1 MLLRHDLKD
10 LLVPFKGSDKIKT
23 NYSEVFQDI
32 FVLQCLNGK
41 KGGTYLEIGAAG
53 PVSGNNT
60 YLLEKEFGW
69 TGLSIDYDWMDGN
82 YTSITC
88 DDQTFTLSGFH
99 TYWTEKWYKDR
110 DQPLLLTNAIT
121 CDWKNVL
128 ENNLLVP
135 EGKLRWDNGSLIKK
149 ITIDYLQVD
158 IDPPGGTYKCL
169 ERLPF
174 DAVDFKVITYEHDA
188 YREPKW
194 RLKSRKFLESKGYVL
209 IAGNISKE
217 CCSPFE
223 DWWVNLKYMDEINP
237 LIIRNTFEH
246 SLPVMEYLFNK

>member
-10 LLVPFKGSDKIKT
+10 LIVPFKGSNEIKT

-41 KGGTYLEIGAAG
+41 KEGTYLEIGAG
-53 PVSGNNT
+53 TPVSGNNT
-60 YLLEKEFGW
+60 YLLEKEFNW
-69 TGLSIDYDWMDGN
+69 TGLSVDYDWSWAEFVECEEVPGKKFKRDEFN
-82 YTSITC
+82 E
-88 DDQTFTLSGFH
+88 
-99 TYWTEKWYKDR
+99 YWKKKWYEDR
-110 DQPLLLTNAIT
+110 DQPLLLTDAIT
-121 CDWKNVL
+121 CDWMNVID
-128 ENNLLVP
+128 NN
-135 EGKLRWDNGSLIKK
+135 I
-149 ITIDYLQVD
+149 IDYLQVD
-158 IDPPGGTYKCL
+158 IDPPSGTYECL

-174 DAVDFKVITYEHDA
+174 DIVDFKVITYEHDA

-223 DWWVNLKYMDEINP
+223 DWWVNLKYINEINP
-237 LIIRNTFEH
+237 SIIRNTFEH
-246 SLPVMEYLFNK
+246 SLPVMKYLFNK

>member
-1 MLLRHDLKD
+1 MLLRHNLKD
-10 LLVPFKGSDKIKT
+10 LLVPFKDSDKIET

-41 KGGTYLEIGAAG
+41 KQGKYLEIGAAG

-69 TGLSIDYDWMDGN
+69 TGLSIDYDWMDGD

-88 DDQTFTLSGFH
+88 DNQTFTLNGFH
-99 TYWTEKWYKDR
+99 TYWTEQWYKDR

-121 CDWKNVL
+121 CDWDNII
-128 ENNLLVP
+128 NN
-135 EGKLRWDNGSLIKK
+135 SI
-149 ITIDYLQVD
+149 IDYLQVD
-158 IDPPGGTYKCL
+158 IDPPGGTYECL

-174 DAVDFKVITYEHDA
+174 DTVDFKVITYEHDA
-188 YREPKW
+188 YAEPEW
-194 RLKSRKFLESKGYVL
+194 RIKSRKFLESKGYVL

-217 CCSPFE
+217 YGLPFE
-223 DWWVNLKYMDEINP
+223 DWWVNLKYISEINP
-237 LIIRNTFEH
+237 LIKRNIFEE
-246 SLPVMEYLFNK
+246 SLPVMKYLFNK

>member
-41 KGGTYLEIGAAG
+41 KEGTYLEIGAADAI
-53 PVSGNNT
+53 SGNNT

-69 TGLSIDYDWMDGN
+69 TGLSIDYDWMDGD

-88 DDQTFTLSGFH
+88 DNQTFTLSGFH
-99 TYWTEKWYKDR
+99 KYWTEKWYKDR

-121 CDWKNVL
+121 CDWDKIIAHNV
-128 ENNLLVP
+128 
-135 EGKLRWDNGSLIKK
+135 
-149 ITIDYLQVD
+149 IDYLQVD
-158 IDPPGGTYKCL
+158 IDPPGGTYECL

-174 DAVDFKVITYEHDA
+174 DTVDFKVITYEHDA
-188 YREPKW
+188 YAEPEW
-194 RLKSRKFLESKGYVL
+194 RIKSRKFLESKGYVL

-217 CCSPFE
+217 LGLPFE
-223 DWWVNLKYMDEINP
+223 DWWVNLKYINEMNP
-237 LIIRNTFEH
+237 LIIRNIFEE
-246 SLPVMEYLFNK
+246 SLPVMKYLFNK

>member
-41 KGGTYLEIGAAG
+41 KEGTYLEIGAADA
-53 PVSGNNT
+53 VSGNNT

-69 TGLSIDYDWMDGN
+69 TGLSIDYDWMDGD

-88 DDQTFTLSGFH
+88 DNQTFTLSGFH
-99 TYWTEKWYKDR
+99 KYWTEKWYKDR

-121 CDWKNVL
+121 CDWDKIIAHNV
-128 ENNLLVP
+128 
-135 EGKLRWDNGSLIKK
+135 
-149 ITIDYLQVD
+149 IDYLQVD
-158 IDPPGGTYKCL
+158 IDPPGGTYECL

-174 DAVDFKVITYEHDA
+174 DTVDFKVITYEHDA
-188 YREPKW
+188 YAEPEW
-194 RLKSRKFLESKGYVL
+194 RIKSRKFLESKGYVL

-217 CCSPFE
+217 LGLPFE
-223 DWWVNLKYMDEINP
+223 DCWVNLKYINEMNP
-237 LIIRNTFEH
+237 LIIRNIF
-246 SLPVMEYLFNK
+246 

>member
-1 MLLRHDLKD
+1 MLLRHNLKD

-88 DDQTFTLSGFH
+88 DNQTFTLSGFH
-99 TYWTEKWYKDR
+99 TYWTEQWYKDR

-121 CDWKNVL
+121 CDWGNII
-128 ENNLLVP
+128 NN
-135 EGKLRWDNGSLIKK
+135 SI
-149 ITIDYLQVD
+149 IDYLQVD
-158 IDPPGGTYKCL
+158 IDPPGGTYECL

-174 DAVDFKVITYEHDA
+174 DTVDFKVVTYEHDA
-188 YREPKW
+188 YAEPEW
-194 RLKSRKFLESKGYVL
+194 RVKSRKFLESKGYVL

-217 CCSPFE
+217 YGLPFE
-223 DWWVNLKYMDEINP
+223 DWWINLKYINEINP
-237 LIIRNTFEH
+237 LIKRNIFEE
-246 SLPVMEYLFNK
+246 SLPVMKYLFNK

>member
-41 KGGTYLEIGAAG
+41 KNGIYLEIGAAG

-69 TGLSIDYDWMDGN
+69 TGLSIDYGYDDWDD
-82 YTSITC
+82 SVVITC
-88 DDQTFTLSGFH
+88 DNQSFSRSGFKK
-99 TYWTEKWYKDR
+99 YWEGKWHKDR

-121 CDWKNVL
+121 CDWINII
-128 ENNLLVP
+128 N
-135 EGKLRWDNGSLIKK
+135 DTI
-149 ITIDYLQVD
+149 IDYLQVD
-158 IDPPGGTYKCL
+158 IDPPGGTYECL

-174 DAVDFKVITYEHDA
+174 DTVDFKVITYEHDA
-188 YREPKW
+188 YAEPEW
-194 RLKSRKFLESKGYVL
+194 RIKSRKFLESKGYVL

-217 CCSPFE
+217 YGSPFE
-223 DWWVNLKYMDEINP
+223 DWWINLKYINEINP
-237 LIIRNTFEH
+237 LIKRNIFEE
-246 SLPVMEYLFNK
+246 SLPVMKYLFNK